1 VITEN
6 RNGSSST
13 LTTVRPANLDA
24 PATLAAPAIGPDL
37 APAAQLNLRLDVAR
51 LTGDLERISGS
62 TWTLQRSFADD
73 GSIVEATVDWRCRP
87 LRSVAGDPERTDPGG
102 PGLDGYADTPWL
114 RATPYLA
121 EVLSAIPAP
130 LRSARLL
137 ALGPGAAS
145 WEHNDTKYGP
155 AWGLARL
162 HVPITT
168 TPGAVLYMEGVAH
181 RWQPGTLWFADFS
194 RMHRVENTDHATRVH
209 LVIDALM
216 SDGLLDL
223 FPAGY
228 RDRMVAAGVLV
239 NRPAQP
245 LTPAEA
251 EQFRCRFTLPPAF
264 LNWEDEGESFEQ
276 QQRFDAVIESNGT
289 RVFLMRDGRP
299 LVALVHIGGGEFR
312 FAGWTDERTLLID
325 LAHERPS
332 VTMRIRCGT
341 AMREQAGAAELL

>member
-1 VITEN
+1 MLIDN
-6 RNGSSST
+6 RSES
-13 LTTVRPANLDA
+13 LTTSTTAGPASVANLPKPP
-24 PATLAAPAIGPDL
+24 PAT
-37 APAAQLNLRLDVAR
+37 QLNLAFDVAR

-62 TWTLQRSFADD
+62 TWMLQRSFADD
-73 GSIVEATVDWRCRP
+73 GSVFEATVDWRCRP
-87 LRSVAGDPERTDPGG
+87 LRSVAGDQERTDPGG
-102 PGLDGYADTPWL
+102 PGLDDYADTPWL
-114 RATPYLA
+114 RRTPYLA

-168 TPGAVLYMEGVAH
+168 TPGAVLYLEGIAH

-194 RMHRVENTDHATRVH
+194 RMHRVENTDRVTRVH

-216 SDGLLDL
+216 SEGLLDL

-228 RDRMVAAGVLV
+228 CDQLLEAGVLV
-239 NRPAQP
+239 NRPVQP

-251 EQFRCRFTLPPAF
+251 EGFRCRFPLPPAF
-264 LNWEDEGESFEQ
+264 LNWEDEGESFAQHE
-276 QQRFDAVIESNGT
+276 RFDAVVESNGT
-289 RVFLMRDGRP
+289 RVFLMRGGRP
-299 LVALVHIGGGEFR
+299 LLALVHIGGGEFR

-325 LAHERPS
+325 PTGGSAS
-332 VTMRIRCGT
+332 VTMRLRCGT
-341 AMREQAGAAELL
+341 GMREQACQAELL